1 MEAMTKI
8 AGLSRFAWIFLV
20 LTMFMHL
27 ITPIDLLAQQQVPAR
42 KLDLIIRNAQV
53 NGEDIVR
60 PAQGTP
66 TLRLLM
72 GDQIELNWN
81 VDAIM
86 DLHLHGYKLEVLATP
101 GVSALMAFRARA
113 TGRFPVEIHD
123 ERGRHRTILYIEVH
137 PR

>member
-1 MEAMTKI
+1 MTKI

-81 VDAIM
+81 VDVVM
-86 DLHLHGYKLEVLATP
+86 DLHLHGYKLEVRATP
-101 GVSALMAFRARA
+101 GVSALMTFGARA
-113 TGRFPVEIHD
+113 TGRFPLEIHD
-123 ERGRHRTILYIEVH
+123 GRGRHRTILYIEVH